1 MEQEKSFS
9 VVQAEV
15 KDMLQDYF
23 EENRVPYGW
32 EAKILSMMSIEAM
45 HNQFSSHE
53 EDIIRFEKD
62 NKHLKTQVQDLS
74 DKVSRIEQ
82 ELTQDLA
89 EAEE

>member
-1 MEQEKSFS
+1 MDQEKSFS

-32 EAKILSMMSIEAM
+32 EAKILSGMSIEAM

-53 EDIIRFEKD
+53 EDIIGLEKE
-62 NKHLKTQVQDLS
+62 NNHLKTRVQDVS
-74 DKVSRIEQ
+74 DKVSRLE
-82 ELTQDLA
+82 ELMSED
-89 EAEE
+89 EE